1 MDQITN
7 GALAP
12 LEDPVGALLRLAT
25 EIVAFKDF
33 LAGRVAELREQ
44 EWRFT
49 DDRGAEQL
57 RAELSLYERALD
69 RTARVLVDVNK
80 LGLEERALRN
90 AERVAERQGDQIA
103 EVIKRILEAIQ
114 DRIVYAVDE
123 TTADRVRAAWQ
134 GWVGEIVPR
143 ELVRMAEQEASRG

>member
-1 MDQITN
+1 MTPA
-7 GALAP
+7 ALAP

-33 LAGRVAELREQ
+33 LAGRVAELRAQ

-69 RTARVLVDVNK
+69 RTARVLVDVNR

-90 AERVAERQGDQIA
+90 AERVAERQGEQIA
-103 EVIKRILEAIQ
+103 EVIKRVLEAFL
-114 DRIVYAVDE
+114 DRVTYAVDE
-123 TTADRVRAAWQ
+123 PAAGRVRAAWQ

-143 ELVRMAEQEASRG
+143 ELMCMAEQEAGRG